1 MVAEWLSSIVSTFAL
16 IALAEVGDKTQI
28 VCMTLAAR
36 HRGTP
41 ILLGASLAFALLNV
55 IAVLFGASLAQWIPE
70 QVLAFAVAGLFA
82 LFGIQALRAADESD
96 DEVTE
101 PSGRGLFL
109 SAFLLI
115 FLAELGDKTQLA
127 VAGLATAVPP
137 VPVWIGGTLALIF
150 ISAVAVVA
158 GRTVLQRLPMMWLQ
172 RAAGALFLLFALV
185 AALRGFGVI

>member
-1 MVAEWLSSIVSTFAL
+1 MVAEWSSWIVSTFAL
-16 IALAEVGDKTQI
+16 IELAEVGDKTQI